1 MRVGKHAS
9 ARVVRPHAFTRTDL
23 LVTILLIVIVLAIM
37 LPGIQPYNHRAH
49 RQLKDRTQLRGIA
62 QGLVLWSQNHDDR
75 FPLPS
80 ELDPDNTTAAAP
92 GSRKDTTANIM
103 SILIFEG
110 YVPPEI
116 LISPVETNGNIGYD
130 TDYTFDAPPTAVNP
144 EIALW
149 DPAFNADF
157 RDLNRPG
164 NVSYAHLLPFGE
176 RLNNWKNTSNATTA
190 VLANRGPEIT
200 AIEPRAA
207 KPPSLTYAN
216 PDTYTFTF
224 HGSRR
229 SWSGNVGF
237 ADVHVD
243 LWDGPSSESNPYT
256 FDAGPRP
263 DVLFYDEPDDAAHLN
278 AFLGIFVEPADD
290 AEVQQPIWD

>member
-1 MRVGKHAS
+1 MRVGEQRS
-9 ARVVRPHAFTRTDL
+9 ARNVRPHAFTRTDL

-37 LPGIQPYNHRAH
+37 LPAIPPSHRPAFE
-49 RQLKDRTQLRGIA
+49 LKDRAQIRGVA
-62 QGLVLWSQNHDDR
+62 QGLVLWAQAHGDR

-80 ELDPDNTTAAAP
+80 ELDPDNTTTAAP
-92 GSRKDTTANIM
+92 GFRKDTTANIM

-116 LISPVETNGNIGYD
+116 LISPVETNGNIDYD

-144 EIALW
+144 ESALW

-164 NVSYAHLLPFGE
+164 NTSYAHLLPFGE
-176 RLNNWKNTSNATTA
+176 RLNNWKSTSNATTA

-200 AIEPRAA
+200 AIEPRGN
-207 KPPSLTYAN
+207 KPPSLTYAME
-216 PDTYTFTF
+216 YSATFAF

-237 ADVHVD
+237 ADGHVD
-243 LWDGPSSESNPYT
+243 LWDEPSSESCTYT

-278 AFLGIFVEPADD
+278 AFLGVFVEPADD